1 MAGPLKRV
9 RSRFSGLL
17 QAILPFDRSDAPAQ
31 SPPERQGNIAPPVE
45 SPSHALR
52 VAALPAFVLVRH
64 PRARRYVIRVRPD
77 RTVRVTIPRWG
88 SKREGLAFAERQR
101 AWIEDQLR
109 RLDQERAES
118 RNALAPDAAR
128 DLRARAMRELPK
140 RLRELAQS
148 LGLEVSRISIRN
160 QKWRWGSCS
169 RDGLICLNWRLVAMP
184 DWVRDYVLIHELMHL
199 KRLDH
204 SPKFWALVAA
214 ACPQYKDARAWL
226 RTHEH
231 LLSAAMN

>member
-31 SPPERQGNIAPPVE
+31 SRPERQGNIAPPVE
-45 SPSHALR
+45 SPSHAMR

-88 SKREGLAFAERQR
+88 SNARG
-101 AWIEDQLR
+101 W
-109 RLDQERAES
+109 RLPS
-118 RNALAPDAAR
+118 VSAR
-128 DLRARAMRELPK
+128 
-140 RLRELAQS
+140 
-148 LGLEVSRISIRN
+148 GSRISSGGWMRSGPN
-160 QKWRWGSCS
+160 HATRLRRMPPATCARVRCVNCRASPRACPVARSRGLAHQHQKSEVALGIVLTRRSHLSELAARG
-169 RDGLICLNWRLVAMP
+169 DARLGA
-184 DWVRDYVLIHELMHL
+184 
-199 KRLDH
+199 RLRPHPRADAPETPR
-204 SPKFWALVAA
+204 SLAEILELVAA
-214 ACPQYKDARAWL
+214 ACPNYKEARVWL

-231 LLSAAMN
+231 LLSVAMN